1 MGQPLKLVTLVNG
14 REVTGPEAER
24 VRIEASYGLKAG
36 VMIEQQ
42 EWAEERRRHEPKH
55 VDDREGIKAA
65 MLAVENK
72 LVEAMWVLARLPNH
86 GAKGF
91 SSRNGVAY
99 LLERAEIYANAVSNG
114 GEWDKPRNKPERPD
128 PRSIDA
134 MYEPLGWL
142 AWLGRIDGKMLAAAT
157 TSKRGKIGAHVSW
170 RWVKT
175 QVPELADVAV
185 RTLQWRYSAALRSLV
200 AELSIREAMKRD

>member
-1 MGQPLKLVTLVNG
+1 MNIITIANG
-14 REVTGPEAER
+14 RELKGPEAEKL
-24 VRIEASYGLKAG
+24 RIEAGFG
-36 VMIEQQ
+36 VRANHMIETQ

-55 VDDREGIKAA
+55 IDDRDGVKAA
-65 MLAVENK
+65 MLAVENR

-99 LLERAEIYANAVSNG
+99 LLERAEIYANAVANG
-114 GEWDKPRNKPERPD
+114 GEWDKPVNKPERPN
-128 PRSIDA
+128 PKSIDA

-142 AWLGRIDGKMLAAAT
+142 AWLGRIEGKMLAAAT

-175 QVPELADVAV
+175 QVPELAEVAV